1 MGKPFDDIRENL
13 REIRETIAAACI
25 SAGRPDGDVTLMG
38 VTKTVPPDKIN
49 MAIAAGL
56 SLIGENRVQEYL
68 DKQSSLVPAIPG
80 GTVEAHLIGHLQ
92 TNKVSKIVGHVSMIQ
107 SVDSLRIASAISS
120 RSMQLGIVTDIL
132 AEVNVGME
140 DTKFGVDSAAVEEFI
155 AQMNEFSGIRVRG
168 LMAIPP
174 FYDSEREKRAIFSK
188 LYKLFIDI
196 QSKNRDNRDIDVLSM
211 GMSGDYAEA
220 VAEGS
225 TMVRVGSALFGS
237 RM

>member
-13 REIRETIAAACI
+13 CEINETIAAACAL
-25 SAGRPDGDVTLMG
+25 AGRPADEVTLMG
-38 VTKTVPPDKIN
+38 VTKTVTPDRIN
-49 MAIAAGL
+49 MAIAAGV

-68 DKQSSLVPAIPG
+68 DKRSALVPAIPG
-80 GTVEAHLIGHLQ
+80 GVIEAHLIGHLQ
-92 TNKVSKIVGHVSMIQ
+92 TNKVSKIVGTVSMIQ
-107 SVDSLRIASAISS
+107 SVDSLRVAAAISN
-120 RSMQLGIVTDIL
+120 RSMQLGIVTDVL
-132 AEVNVGME
+132 AEVNIGME
-140 DTKFGVDSAAVEEFI
+140 YTKFGVDSAAVEELI
-155 AQMNEFSGIRVRG
+155 AQMNEFSGVRVRG

-174 FYDSEREKRAIFSK
+174 IFDSEYEKRAIFSK

-196 QSKNRDNRDIDVLSM
+196 RSKNRDNRDIDVLSM